1 MTSKVDDISFRRE
14 QVRGLRANL
23 KRALSSQSDGATVS
37 LDCTTARRLTQVCV
51 MLEQF
56 LSGER
61 I

>member
-1 MTSKVDDISFRRE
+1 MTSKADDVSFRRE

-23 KRALSSQSDGATVS
+23 KRALSRQSDGATVP